1 MGQKHT
7 LGRIQGEIRTYI
19 AENIL
24 FGGSQQLELDES
36 FQESGVLDSTGF
48 LELIAFVEER
58 YGIDIAGDELVPE
71 HFDTL
76 ERTSRFVEQK
86 LSRTVSDS
94 RSASQEMNA

>member
-7 LGRIQGEIRTYI
+7 LGRIEGEIRTYI

-24 FGGSQQLELDES
+24 FGGSQKLEPDES
-36 FQESGVLDSTGF
+36 FQESGILDSTGF

-76 ERTSRFVEQK
+76 QKMSHFVDQK
-86 LSRTVSDS
+86 LSTTVSDS
-94 RSASQEMNA
+94 CSANQEMNA